1 MKVIKTLFPDK
12 PLERRKKRSRQ
23 ILSQNN
29 SAQIQGMKKQ
39 NHEIFGVFQN
49 LEMKIL
55 KIYFIS
61 KFFFFLKI
69 YLERKIYPDFGKTK
83 NFMILFFHPLSL
95 GRNLF
100 RREKISTRFHFILQF
115 QDFYV

>member
-1 MKVIKTLFPDK
+1 MKFKKRLFPDK

-29 SAQIQGMKKQ
+29 SAQIQGMKKR

-55 KIYFIS
+55 SKLFF
-61 KFFFFLKI
+61 KFFFFF
-69 YLERKIYPDFGKTK
+69 EK
-83 NFMILFFHPLSL
+83 NIF
-95 GRNLF
+95 
-100 RREKISTRFHFILQF
+100 
-115 QDFYV
+115 

>member
-29 SAQIQGMKKQ
+29 SAQIQGMKKR

-49 LEMKIL
+49 LK
-55 KIYFIS
+55 KKFSKYIS
-61 KFFFFLKI
+61 FQKFFFFLKI
-69 YLERKIYPDFGKTK
+69 YLERKIYPDFGKPQK
-83 NFMILFFHPLSL
+83 FHDFVFFIP
-95 GRNLF
+95 
-100 RREKISTRFHFILQF
+100 
-115 QDFYV
+115 

>member
-1 MKVIKTLFPDK
+1 MEGKVFDGVISLQMRFKKRFFPDK

-49 LEMKIL
+49 L
-55 KIYFIS
+55 
-61 KFFFFLKI
+61 
-69 YLERKIYPDFGKTK
+69 G
-83 NFMILFFHPLSL
+83 
-95 GRNLF
+95 
-100 RREKISTRFHFILQF
+100 
-115 QDFYV
+115 

>member
-39 NHEIFGVFQN
+39 NHEILGVFQN
-49 LEMKIL
+49 L
-55 KIYFIS
+55 
-61 KFFFFLKI
+61 
-69 YLERKIYPDFGKTK
+69 G
-83 NFMILFFHPLSL
+83 
-95 GRNLF
+95 
-100 RREKISTRFHFILQF
+100 
-115 QDFYV
+115 

>member
-39 NHEIFGVFQN
+39 IMKFLGFSKIWDENSQNIFHFKN
-49 LEMKIL
+49 
-55 KIYFIS
+55 
-61 KFFFFLKI
+61 FFFFWKNI
-69 YLERKIYPDFGKTK
+69 FGEKNLSRFWKT
-83 NFMILFFHPLSL
+83 P
-95 GRNLF
+95 
-100 RREKISTRFHFILQF
+100 KIS
-115 QDFYV
+115 

>member
-29 SAQIQGMKKQ
+29 SAQIQGMKKR

-49 LEMKIL
+49 L
-55 KIYFIS
+55 
-61 KFFFFLKI
+61 
-69 YLERKIYPDFGKTK
+69 G
-83 NFMILFFHPLSL
+83 
-95 GRNLF
+95 
-100 RREKISTRFHFILQF
+100 
-115 QDFYV
+115 